1 MFSNKLSRSLV
12 LSSVLGLMLAG
23 CSSQSE
29 EEQVAKTQI
38 EAMYDQAQESMA
50 NGNLNLAQEQ
60 LSSLNKRYPFGPYAH
75 QIQLDLIYLHYKLD
89 NTDEALAA
97 IDRFISLNPN
107 HKDVDYALYMRGLV
121 NQRAE
126 HNAIHNLAGVDRS
139 DRDSSMAEEA
149 FKDFAE
155 LVRKYPKS
163 EYAADA
169 KKRLIAL
176 KSRLAKKEL
185 AIAQYYMERQ
195 AYLAAAN
202 RGRYVLEH
210 FSDTPEV
217 ENALAIMVESYGQL
231 ELPELR
237 EDAMKVL
244 RANFPENQL
253 VSAR

>member
-126 HNAIHNLAGVDRS
+126 HNAIHNLAGVKRS
-139 DRDSSMAEEA
+139 DRDSSMAQAA

-176 KSRLAKKEL
+176 KSRLAKKNWL
-185 AIAQYYMERQ
+185 
-195 AYLAAAN
+195 
-202 RGRYVLEH
+202 
-210 FSDTPEV
+210 
-217 ENALAIMVESYGQL
+217 
-231 ELPELR
+231 LPNTIWSVR
-237 EDAMKVL
+237 HT
-244 RANFPENQL
+244 
-253 VSAR
+253 

>member
-1 MFSNKLSRSLV
+1 MLNNKLGRSV
-12 LSSVLGLMLAG
+12 VFSSALGLMLAG

-29 EEQVAKTQI
+29 QEQVAKTQI
-38 EAMYDQAQESMA
+38 EAMYEQAQESIA
-50 NGNLNLAQEQ
+50 SGNLNLAKEQ
-60 LSSLNKRYPFGPYAH
+60 LSGLNKRYPFGPFAL

-107 HKDVDYALYMRGLV
+107 HKDVDYALYLRGLV

-126 HNAIHNLAGVDRS
+126 HNAIHDLAGVDRS
-139 DRDSSMAEEA
+139 DRDSSMAQEA

-155 LVRKYPKS
+155 LVRKYPDS

-169 KKRLIAL
+169 KQRLIAL

-202 RGRYVLEH
+202 RARYILKH

-217 ENALAIMVESYGQL
+217 ENALAMMVESYEQL

-244 RANFPENQL
+244 RTNFPDSRL
-253 VSAR
+253 VSAQ

>member
-1 MFSNKLSRSLV
+1 MLRNKLGRNVV

-23 CSSQSE
+23 CSSQSDE
-29 EEQVAKTQI
+29 NQVSKTPI
-38 EAMYDQAQESMA
+38 EYQYANAQESIA

-60 LSSLNKRYPFGPYAH
+60 LSQLSSRYPFGPFAH
-75 QIQLDLIYLHYKLD
+75 QIQLDLIYLNYKLD
-89 NTDEALAA
+89 NTDQALAA

-126 HNAIHNLAGVDRS
+126 HNAIHDIAGVDRS
-139 DRDSSMAEEA
+139 DRDSSMAQEA

-155 LVRKYPKS
+155 LVQKYPES

-176 KSRLAKKEL
+176 KSRLAQKEL
-185 AIAQYYMERQ
+185 AVAQYYMQRQ

-202 RGRYVLEH
+202 RGRYVLKH
-210 FSDTPEV
+210 FSETPEV
-217 ENALAIMVESYGQL
+217 ENALAIMVESYDQL

-244 RANFPENQL
+244 RANFPDNQL
-253 VSAR
+253 VAAQ